1 VTKQFV
7 AWNGGDA
14 VYTLNLDTR
23 VWTKHPSAPTN
34 TVIPGP
40 QAVAGTYG
48 RWRYVPSK
56 NLFILANTID
66 EDVYFYK
73 LSGEAMLLPPSPPR
87 GSRIALPLKQ
97 WVALSLP
104 ARYRGGAKH
113 ITGTWDPDNGRLYF
127 TGGDYAG
134 EAPFTGFTDSY
145 RQETY
150 SLSLAE
156 RFADKANPNVGW
168 RLEYPYCGPAGQVQP
183 KHPDYVGWTWDSKRH
198 LFWMVPG
205 TMETSDL
212 NCPGETTAFASD
224 PGFRIQR
231 IMTFDPVTQRWADV
245 ADAGLSGIVPE
256 TWGTVY
262 DPQTDTLIRFNWH
275 GGAGGQVGVYDIAT
289 RAWTFRTLGLNALG
303 QEIRINDGPVAADL
317 VGRAIYA
324 IDAFAGRLHRHR
336 MDTGS
341 LEDLGVIPGG
351 PLTNTWTQPAIVWDS
366 VNQVVLWHRY
376 FGLDAD
382 GNPVS
387 PAGFYAYHPDS
398 KRWETLSL
406 GTDLTGVTASGLS
419 MTFDSG
425 QNAVVLIPRVPSG
438 TPPALYLYVY
448 RYGAG
453 ASTPPPPPSAERGR
467 ARPRPVPRSQTT
479 RTSSVTG

>member
-1 VTKQFV
+1 V
-7 AWNGGDA
+7 
-14 VYTLNLDTR
+14 
-23 VWTKHPSAPTN
+23 
-34 TVIPGP
+34 
-40 QAVAGTYG
+40 
-48 RWRYVPSK
+48 RY
-56 NLFILANTID
+56 
-66 EDVYFYK
+66 
-73 LSGEAMLLPPSPPR
+73 
-87 GSRIALPLKQ
+87 Q
-97 WVALSLP
+97 
-104 ARYRGGAKH
+104 GGAKH

-150 SLSLAE
+150 SLSLSE
-156 RFADKANPNVGW
+156 GFADKANPDAGW

-205 TMETSDL
+205 IMQTSDS
-212 NCPGETTAFASD
+212 NCPGETAFASD
-224 PGFRIQR
+224 PGFRLHR

-245 ADAGLSGIVPE
+245 ADAGLAGIASE

-262 DPQTDTLIRFNWH
+262 DPRADTLIRFNWH

-289 RAWTFRTLGLNALG
+289 QVWTFRTLGLDALG

-317 VGRAIYA
+317 VGRVIYA
-324 IDAFAGRLHRHR
+324 IDAFAGRLHRYQ

-341 LEDLGVIPGG
+341 LEDLGLIPGG

-382 GNPVS
+382 GNPIS
-387 PAGFYAYHPDS
+387 PASFFAYHPDT
-398 KRWETLSL
+398 RIWETLSL
-406 GTDLTGVTASGLS
+406 NTDLPGVTASGLI
-419 MTFDSG
+419 MAFDPG
-425 QNAVVLIPRVPSG
+425 QNAVVLIPRIPSG
-438 TPPALYLYVY
+438 SPPGFYMYLYRY
-448 RYGAG
+448 R
-453 ASTPPPPPSAERGR
+453 
-467 ARPRPVPRSQTT
+467 
-479 RTSSVTG
+479 